1 MKIELKKFEFE
12 ENRWEVVGENG
23 SLYGKVEKDG
33 YGIWFEPYS
42 KTSFYATEL
51 FAIAQ
56 LIMEIEKK

>member
-1 MKIELKKFEFE
+1 MKIELKKYG
-12 ENRWEVVGENG
+12 ENYWEVIGENS

-42 KTSFYATEL
+42 KTSFSATDL

-56 LIMEIEKK
+56 LITEIEKK